1 MTWIIF
7 TQQEIFTL
15 QENQLFFWNLFQISK
30 LSIYNT
36 EYPPPPKSFVFKFV
50 HTATKYWQNYL
61 NKNQNPHTK
70 NPSKKCLFTYES
82 ILNKYNV

>member
-15 QENQLFFWNLFQISK
+15 QENQLFFLNLFQISK

-36 EYPPPPKSFVFKFV
+36 EYPPPPPNLLF
-50 HTATKYWQNYL
+50 L
-61 NKNQNPHTK
+61 NLFIQL
-70 NPSKKCLFTYES
+70 PSTDKT
-82 ILNKYNV
+82 I

>member
-15 QENQLFFWNLFQISK
+15 QENQLFFLNLFQISK

-36 EYPPPPKSFVFKFV
+36 EYPPPNLLF
-50 HTATKYWQNYL
+50 L
-61 NKNQNPHTK
+61 NLFIQL
-70 NPSKKCLFTYES
+70 PSTDKT
-82 ILNKYNV
+82 I

>member
-15 QENQLFFWNLFQISK
+15 QENQLFFLNLFQISK

-36 EYPPPPKSFVFKFV
+36 EYPPPQSFVFKFV

-61 NKNQNPHTK
+61 NKNQNLHQK
-70 NPSKKCLFTYES
+70 KPSKKFVY
-82 ILNKYNV
+82 IWKYP